1 MTNKREKQLMVKSM
15 TAFTRI
21 EHSNDIGDLTLEI
34 RSVNHRFLDLS
45 LRMPEDL
52 RAQEQAIREII
63 SQRLARGKV
72 DLNLRFQRSEAGEG
86 ELEINTELAKK
97 VAKTS
102 RTVDGLLYN
111 PAPISSIDVL
121 RWPGVLQVQEM
132 DKEQL
137 GQSLI
142 SVLNEA
148 LDDFVAARE
157 REGVKLAQLLE
168 QRCDAMSKV
177 VDDVSQVMPA
187 ILKKWREK
195 LLARLQEAKLELDEN
210 RVEQEIVLLAQKTD
224 IDEELDRLRVHIDEV
239 RRVLK
244 ENKPIGRRLDFLMQE
259 LNREANTLGSKSI
272 DTATTQASVELK
284 VLIEQMRE
292 QVQNIE

>member
-1 MTNKREKQLMVKSM
+1 MVKSM

-21 EHSNDIGDLTLEI
+21 EHSDDVGALTLEI

-45 LRMPEDL
+45 LRMPEEL
-52 RAQEQAIREII
+52 RAHEQAIREIANK
-63 SQRLARGKV
+63 RLARGKV
-72 DLNLRFQRSEAGEG
+72 DINLRFQRNETGEEG
-86 ELEINTELAKK
+86 LEINAELAEKI
-97 VAKTS
+97 AKAS
-102 RTVDGLLYN
+102 REVDSLLYN
-111 PAPISSIDVL
+111 PAPINSIDVL
-121 RWPGVLQVQEM
+121 RWPGVLQVQDL

-137 GQSLI
+137 GKSLLN
-142 SVLNEA
+142 VLNDA
-148 LDDFVAARE
+148 LDDFIEARE
-157 REGVKLAQLLE
+157 REGAKLAQLLE
-168 QRCDAMSKV
+168 QRCDGMSKV
-177 VDDVSQVMPA
+177 VDDVSQLMPE

-224 IDEELDRLRVHIDEV
+224 VDEELDRLRVHIEEV